1 MLSSHFTY
9 KVNPLLADRSGQ
21 ASHGHEEGVVLV
33 DVLVQLLLGVGGGLC
48 QEVGLRNEVIFVAL
62 QARGEKC
69 FVGWVLLH
77 ISKAAEQNL
86 KD

>member
-1 MLSSHFTY
+1 MSSHVTY
-9 KVNPLLADRSGQ
+9 KVNPLLADRSSQ
-21 ASHGHEEGVVLV
+21 SSHGYEEGVVLV
-33 DVLVQLLLGVGGGLC
+33 DVLVQLLLGVGGGLS
-48 QEVGLRNEVIFVAL
+48 QEVGLCNEVVFVAL
-62 QARGEKC
+62 QARGEKG